1 MVQERPAAH
10 QPPSLI
16 YSLVW
21 QTRAQRSLGPAPCQP
36 CWAALQAG
44 LRWGENRGQ
53 AHSRCICR
61 QGVAPA
67 QLEAAPLVGVQP
79 GGGAL
84 RRQRQVCPG
93 SWCRWVNQMPI
104 PGQLWRTIRSTPRK
118 EAAGWEPREKT
129 RPGPKKDTR
138 GSRAA
143 GREGCGCRGPLGLS
157 KHGHHSPPPARNWD
171 CPGRHLQTRT
181 RASVPISIRPKD
193 AAFPEEKQAEGG
205 ERQVSYKAGLRV
217 LSRVHG
223 LTRH

>member
-16 YSLVW
+16 YSPVL

-53 AHSRCICR
+53 AHGRCICG

-93 SWCRWVNQMPI
+93 SWCRWVNQMPV
-104 PGQLWRTIRSTPRK
+104 PGQLWRAIQSAPRR
-118 EAAGWEPREKT
+118 EAARWEPREKT
-129 RPGPKKDTR
+129 CPGPKKDTR

-143 GREGCGCRGPLGLS
+143 GGEGCGCRGPLGHP
-157 KHGHHSPPPARNWD
+157 KHRHHSPPPARNWGR
-171 CPGRHLQTRT
+171 PGRHLQTGT
-181 RASVPISIRPKD
+181 SASVPSWIRPDK
-193 AAFPEEKQAEGG
+193 GCGVSRG
-205 ERQVSYKAGLRV
+205 ET
-217 LSRVHG
+217 SRG
-223 LTRH
+223 RRETSQLQSRSLCSEPGTRSD